1 MTVDTAQLKS
11 LVHSLI
17 EFSEMRS
24 DNQGLVVYR
33 NILMRIDQRGDGNEL
48 SGVVELL
55 KKALAGMEAHG
66 YFSDKEL
73 VIVDQI
79 RKINVQALRD
89 HC

>member
-1 MTVDTAQLKS
+1 VDTAQLES
-11 LVHSLI
+11 LVLSLI

-33 NILMRIDQRGDGNEL
+33 NILTRIDQCGDGNEL
-48 SGVVELL
+48 SGVIELL

-79 RKINVQALRD
+79 KKINMQALGGD
-89 HC
+89 Y